1 MSSISLL
8 RSGLIAATTLASLS
22 AAAAA
27 PVFPNIDPA
36 VTGAGAERPI
46 LAWGGGPWRRGGWG
60 GGRWGR
66 GWNRGGW
73 GAGWGWGRWGSG
85 FALGLGLGLPLGYY
99 GGGYAPYYGGYAP
112 YYGGYY
118 PGYYDVPV
126 YRPRYYRPRYYHYY
140 GYGSYYRQHYGR
152 YNGW

>member
-8 RSGLIAATTLASLS
+8 RSGLVTAVTVASLS

-27 PVFPNIDPA
+27 PVFPNIEPA
-36 VTGAGAERPI
+36 VAGGAEKPI
-46 LAWGGGPWRRGGWG
+46 LVWGGGRWRGGWGGGQWRRGGWG
-60 GGRWGR
+60 GGHWGH
-66 GWNRGGW
+66 GWRHGGGGW
-73 GAGWGWGRWGSG
+73 GGWGSG

-112 YYGGYY
+112 YYGGYD

-126 YRPRYYRPRYYHYY
+126 YRPRYYH